1 MFDFNENLIEPE
13 FYPAELETAIFETY
27 STTGVEY
34 LLPRLHQVLLRA
46 VRYENFLNRERPEVL
61 GDWMSFWP
69 THRRDLFELRQ
80 RLRQD
85 SNQPLSWLVSFV
97 VDHHLH
103 LSQVAITQQ
112 HMLALWKG
120 YATNNT
126 WAFFYEKAF
135 QRWIVCWLHDALA
148 DPSLDGKK
156 GGGDDGSGGSGDG
169 DGDLTT
175 EPGTKPKPASADAG
189 LEY

>member
-1 MFDFNENLIEPE
+1 MFDFNENQIEPE

-27 STTGVEY
+27 STSGVEY
-34 LLPRLHQVLLRA
+34 LLPRLHQVLLR
-46 VRYENFLNRERPEVL
+46 VVKHENFLNRERPVVL

-80 RLRQD
+80 RLRQCG
-85 SNQPLSWLVSFV
+85 NQPLSWLVGFV

-112 HMLALWKG
+112 HMLTLWDG
-120 YATNNT
+120 YANDT
-126 WAFFYEKAF
+126 WAFFHDKAF
-135 QRWIVCWLHDALA
+135 QRWIICWLHDALA
-148 DPSLDGKK
+148 DPGLDQKEG
-156 GGGDDGSGGSGDG
+156 GGGDSSGGAGVG
-169 DGDLTT
+169 NGDLTS
-175 EPGTKPKPASADAG
+175 EPGLKPKPASDETG